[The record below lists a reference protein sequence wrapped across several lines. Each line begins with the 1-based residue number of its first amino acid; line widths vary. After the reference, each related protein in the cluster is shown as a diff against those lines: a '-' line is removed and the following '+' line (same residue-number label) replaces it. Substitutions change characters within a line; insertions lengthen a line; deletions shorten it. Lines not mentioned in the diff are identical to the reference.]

1 MALRWQV
8 LSGGGRPVVP
18 PILQEVVLSRDPRGV
33 TQFAERVARDFAFT
47 NIVPAHFA
55 PVAASK
61 QAWLDAFRPFSPS
74 GTNYPGALPDADLA
88 FLRQFEAI
96 LVAQGTIKP
105 RPPRVLL
112 PEP

>member
-1 MALRWQV
+1 MQA
-8 LSGGGRPVVP
+8 LSGSGRPVVP
-18 PILQEVVLSRDPRGV
+18 PILQQVVLARDPHGV
-33 TQFAERVARDFAFT
+33 TDFAERVARDFAFT
-47 NIVPAHFA
+47 TIVPAHFA

-61 QAWLDAFRPFSPS
+61 QVWLDAFRPFSPS
-74 GTNYPGALPDADLA
+74 GANYPGALPEADLA

-105 RPPRVLL
+105 RPPRVMV